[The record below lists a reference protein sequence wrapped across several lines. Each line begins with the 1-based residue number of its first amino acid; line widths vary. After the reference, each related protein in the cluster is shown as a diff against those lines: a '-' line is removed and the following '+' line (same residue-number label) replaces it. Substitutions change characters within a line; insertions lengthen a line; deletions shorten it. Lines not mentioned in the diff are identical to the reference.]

1 MANWTTTQLEA
12 LERAIAAGTRSV
24 EYVDGGRTNR
34 VEYRSLTEM
43 MALRDRMRA
52 DLGITKAGSR
62 RRVASYRSGLQ
73 GS

>member
-24 EYVDGGRTNR
+24 EYVDNGRSNR

-43 MALRDRMRA
+43 MALRDQIRR
-52 DLGITKAGSR
+52 DLGITRGGGR
-62 RRVASYRSGLQ
+62 RKVASYRSGL
-73 GS
+73 